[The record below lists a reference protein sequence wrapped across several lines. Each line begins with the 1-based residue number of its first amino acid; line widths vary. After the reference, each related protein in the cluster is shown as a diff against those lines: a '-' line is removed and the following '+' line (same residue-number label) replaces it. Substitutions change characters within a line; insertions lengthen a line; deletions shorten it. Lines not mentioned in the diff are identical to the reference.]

1 MRRALRFTRFPV
13 FLTVVLALVLVA
25 LRGRAELV
33 VHIYVLV
40 LAAFGLGHLL
50 AGLRRALP
58 PRVPSAFDAAMT
70 RRTQTARR
78 IPELERMER
87 EVSLGLSTAFDLHFR
102 LRPRLRGIASELL
115 AARRGIDLDGNPEA
129 ARRALGEAAWDI
141 VRSDRESPRERHA
154 PGLGLDSLRL
164 AVSALEAL

>member
-1 MRRALRFTRFPV
+1 MRRWLRLARFPL
-13 FLTVVLALVLVA
+13 FLTVVLAVVLIAVP
-25 LRGRAELV
+25 GRAELLL
-33 VHIYVLV
+33 HIYVLV

-58 PRVPSAFDAAMT
+58 PRVPSAFDAALT
-70 RRTQTARR
+70 RRAQRPRR

-115 AARRGIDLDGNPEA
+115 AARRGIDLDGNPAA
-129 ARRALGEAAWDI
+129 ARRALGEDAWEI
-141 VRSDRESPRERHA
+141 VRADRESPRERYA
-154 PGLGLDSLRL
+154 EGVDIASLRQ
-164 AVSALEAL
+164 AVTALEAL